1 VALRVEGLTRE
12 PRFRHVSF
20 ELRAGEILGVAGLV
34 GAGRTEVARAIFGV
48 DRAQAGTIYLDGSP
62 VTIRDPARA
71 VQLGIGYVPEDRKE
85 QGLFL
90 GLTVGSNIGAASLRQ
105 NSVAGFVSSQR
116 EQHMAAEYVR
126 RLRIRTPS
134 VQTITS
140 HLSGGNQQKVMLAK
154 WLAIKPKVLLVDE
167 PTRGVDVGAKAEVHA
182 ILRQLAQAGT
192 AVLMISSE
200 LPEILGASDRI
211 LVMHEGDLTGV
222 LEADEATEEKIMFLA
237 AGRGVTAA

>member
-1 VALRVEGLTRE
+1 M
-12 PRFRHVSF
+12 
-20 ELRAGEILGVAGLV
+20 
-34 GAGRTEVARAIFGV
+34 
-48 DRAQAGTIYLDGSP
+48 
-62 VTIRDPARA
+62 TIRDPERA
-71 VQLGIGYVPEDRKE
+71 VELGIGYVPEDRKE

-90 GLTVGSNIGAASLRQ
+90 GLTVGSNIGAASLRP
-105 NSVAGFVSSQR
+105 NSVGGFVSSGR
-116 EQHMAAEYVR
+116 EQRMATEYVR

-192 AVLMISSE
+192 AVLMVSSE
-200 LPEILGASDRI
+200 LPEVLGASDRI
-211 LVMHEGDLTGV
+211 LVMHEGELTGV

-237 AGRGVTAA
+237 AGRGLTAAAGAADGQHS